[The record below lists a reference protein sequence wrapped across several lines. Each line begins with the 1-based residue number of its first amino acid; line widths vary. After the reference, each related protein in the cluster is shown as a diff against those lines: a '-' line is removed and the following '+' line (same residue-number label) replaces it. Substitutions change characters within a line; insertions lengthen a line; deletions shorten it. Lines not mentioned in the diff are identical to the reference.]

1 MTTLHPGPA
10 LKRGGKH
17 PATGLRAALS
27 PTLEDWL
34 MLGACLV
41 VVGLLTW
48 SSLQQVREK
57 EVERFKAR
65 GAAIQNA
72 IGDRLDR
79 HAQVLKGAA
88 GLFAASKSVQRDEWQ
103 AYFESLDLQERS
115 RGFHALGFLE
125 RVEASNVEQFLADTR
140 VDRAR
145 HFDPSA
151 FRITPPGSRPDYYVV
166 KFVEPLDRNLS
177 AVGCQEG

>member
-1 MTTLHPGPA
+1 
-10 LKRGGKH
+10 
-17 PATGLRAALS
+17 
-27 PTLEDWL
+27 

-88 GLFAASKSVQRDEWQ
+88 GLFAASESIQRDEWR
-103 AYFESLDLQERS
+103 AYFESLDLAKRA
-115 RGFHALGFLE
+115 RGFHALGLH
-125 RVEASNVEQFLADTR
+125 
-140 VDRAR
+140 RAGGGDQHGSVSIGHPR
-145 HFDPSA
+145 GSDAA
-151 FRITPPGSRPDYYVV
+151 F
-166 KFVEPLDRNLS
+166 
-177 AVGCQEG
+177 